1 MVFTSTVFLFL
12 FLPAFLAVY
21 ALLPAHARTT
31 WILLASYAFYAWWR
45 PDFALVFIGST
56 VVAYAVGRVVGL
68 HRHRR
73 RGLARTALAAGVTL
87 QLATLAYFKYAEFG
101 VASLNALLTS
111 LGGSPL
117 PMISVILPIGISFY
131 VFQAISYMVD
141 VWRDDA
147 PEGARFVDVASYIA
161 LFPQLIA
168 GPIVRYKHLAHQ
180 LRAPRSSLAMVSEG
194 SQRFMLGFCKK
205 VLIADALAPISDG
218 AFALSSPTMA
228 EAWLG
233 TLAFAAQ
240 LFFDFSGYSDM
251 AIGLGLLLGFRFQEN
266 FARPYLAA
274 SITEFWQR
282 WHMSLSR
289 WLRDYVYIP
298 LGGNRR
304 GARRTYVNLMLVML
318 LGGLWHGA
326 AWVFVAWGA
335 WHGGLLALERLR
347 RDRGATEA
355 EEASPDADRQAGPG
369 ISPRVGTFLLV
380 LVGWVLFRSTDVA
393 HALAVLGGMAG
404 ANGLGVSADLAWQ
417 LAPRSLVTLA
427 VAYALIF
434 FPAPLRDPVTIPDP
448 DAPAPSPAWQ
458 QRAERALTAALVP
471 LFALGLMRAV
481 ADSFSPFLYFRF

>member
-21 ALLPAHARTT
+21 ALLPTRARTT

-45 PDFALVFIGST
+45 LDFALIFVAST
-56 VVAYAVGRVVGL
+56 VAAYAVGTAVARLRHDHRAARRV
-68 HRHRR
+68 
-73 RGLARTALAAGVTL
+73 LALGVTL

-111 LGGSPL
+111 LGGTPL

-147 PEGARFVDVASYIA
+147 PEGARFVDVAAYIA

-180 LRAPRSSLAMVSEG
+180 LRAPRSSLAMVAEG

-205 VLIADALAPISDG
+205 VLIADALAPIADG
-218 AFALSSPTMA
+218 AFALSSPTMV
-228 EAWLG
+228 EAWIG

-251 AIGLGLLLGFRFQEN
+251 AIGLGLLLGFRFREN

-298 LGGNRR
+298 LGGNRL
-304 GARRTYVNLMLVML
+304 GPQRTYVNLLLVML

-347 RDRGATEA
+347 RDRREA
-355 EEASPDADRQAGPG
+355 HGDGEVDA
-369 ISPRVGTFLLV
+369 PRPRIVARAGTFVLV
-380 LVGWVLFRSTDVA
+380 LIGWVLFRSADVT
-393 HALAVLGGMAG
+393 HASAMYAGMLGLHGFGM
-404 ANGLGVSADLAWQ
+404 SAELAWQ
-417 LAPRSLVTLA
+417 LAPRSLVTLV
-427 VAYALIF
+427 VAYVLIF
-434 FPAPLRDPVTIPDP
+434 FPTPLREAETLPD
-448 DAPAPSPAWQ
+448 DAAAPPPPAWQ
-458 QRAERALTAALVP
+458 LRAERALTAALVP